1 MMLPLLLC
9 ALYLGVRPA
18 EAAPEADEI
27 IALPGINYQPS
38 FRQFSGF
45 LNGSGGKHL
54 HYWFVQCQGDP
65 RSCPLV
71 LWLNGG
77 PGCSSLAGL
86 LTEHGPFLI
95 QPDGSTLETNQ
106 YSWNKI
112 ANVLYLESPAGAG
125 FSYSDDKEY
134 ITGDAE
140 IAKANYMALKDFFRL
155 FPEFTKNDF
164 YITGESY
171 GGFYVPALAVE
182 VSKDSSINLK
192 GLAIGNG
199 ITDYTLNTYS
209 SVYFAYYHG
218 LLDISANI
226 VPYRIHKFPVSMSW
240 QCGSHTS
247 TGRTYKLHLDLDL
260 DAKSNPRP
268 QWSPG
273 THNITQEIGRGQ
285 KMAKEGCDGESDTAK
300 EPRRVRGHVWSLFAV
315 MTKTVISW
323 LATKQIVKMQQDPT
337 LCTPNGHYGVHLPT
351 LTVQKYIKR
360 QKVDFSKGF
369 HKIEPKFEN
378 LFQNVLVTQKL
389 PENQVIPKIYR
400 VYRQLHGIRLNVYN
414 IYQPCEEGEP
424 GEIRDY
430 GDHIKAYL
438 PGVMSPQIHSEFSK
452 KLKEMSRL
460 NKTISLGMPCVN
472 DTDVTTYLNTPEVR
486 SALHIPN
493 GLPPW
498 QMCNL
503 GFFLATTDPF
513 MLQSTALIQVLPK
526 LMLSTD

>member
-45 LNGSGGKHL
+45 LNASGGKHL

-95 QPDGSTLETNQ
+95 QPDGSTLKTNQ
-106 YSWNKI
+106 YSWNKL

-125 FSYSDDKEY
+125 FSYSDDKQI
-134 ITGDAE
+134 ITGDTE
-140 IAKANYMALKDFFRL
+140 TAKDNYMALKDFFRL
-155 FPEFTKNDF
+155 FPEFAKNDF

-182 VSKDSSINLK
+182 VSKDSGINLK

-199 ITDYTLNTYS
+199 ITDYKLITFS

-218 LLDISANI
+218 LLDIS
-226 VPYRIHKFPVSMSW
+226 
-240 QCGSHTS
+240 T
-247 TGRTYKLHLDLDL
+247 
-260 DAKSNPRP
+260 
-268 QWSPG
+268 WSCLESVCCDDK
-273 THNITQEIGRGQ
+273 NCDF
-285 KMAKEGCDGESDTAK
+285 MASDK
-300 EPRRVRGHVWSLFAV
+300 KDCKAV
-315 MTKTVISW
+315 I
-323 LATKQIVKMQQDPT
+323 
-337 LCTPNGHYGVHLPT
+337 N
-351 LTVQKYIKR
+351 
-360 QKVDFSKGF
+360 
-369 HKIEPKFEN
+369 
-378 LFQNVLVTQKL
+378 
-389 PENQVIPKIYR
+389 R
-400 VYRQLHGIRLNVYN
+400 VYRQLHGTRLNVYN
-414 IYQPCEEGEP
+414 IYHPCEEGEP

-438 PGVMSPQIHSEFSK
+438 PDVMSPQIDSEFSK
-452 KLKEMSRL
+452 KLKEMSPL

-472 DTDVTTYLNTPEVR
+472 DTDVTTYLNTPEVQ

-498 QMCNL
+498 EMCNYNVRINFRREMKDSREQYRHLLSEKKYRILVYTGDTDLMCNFL
-503 GFFLATTDPF
+503 GIEWYINSFNLEEQKSYHSWMYKDGKQSQIAGYAKQYANLTLLTVKGAGHMVPTDKPLVAFQMFRRYLNNEPF
-513 MLQSTALIQVLPK
+513 
-526 LMLSTD
+526 